1 MFDFQ
6 AAVILRTPEELGLN
20 CNMLLSLPLIHSRG
34 FCFVLFFVF
43 ADDLFPCQVFVLF
56 CFIFSV
62 NNHIS
67 LPRRFLF
74 H

>member
-6 AAVILRTPEELGLN
+6 VAVILRTPEKLGLN
-20 CNMLLSLPLIHSRG
+20 WNMLLSIPLIHSK
-34 FCFVLFFVF
+34 VFFFF
-43 ADDLFPCQVFVLF
+43 ADDLFPCQVFVLL
-56 CFIFSV
+56 CFIFSM
-62 NNHIS
+62 NKHIS